1 MYDSSLKFAII
12 GVQHALQ
19 DVRQMSTRC
28 IVELYKVLGDKV
40 RKSFSELRQAQIDQI
55 ESALIE
61 ANVSQPKRKIEDDK
75 PVINIATNINPL
87 GAKGFKQ

>member
-12 GVQHALQ
+12 GVQHPLQ

-40 RKSFSELRQAQIDQI
+40 RKSFSDLRQAQID
-55 ESALIE
+55 
-61 ANVSQPKRKIEDDK
+61 
-75 PVINIATNINPL
+75 
-87 GAKGFKQ
+87 

>member
-40 RKSFSELRQAQIDQI
+40 RKSFSELRQA
-55 ESALIE
+55 
-61 ANVSQPKRKIEDDK
+61 
-75 PVINIATNINPL
+75 
-87 GAKGFKQ
+87 